1 MVCSR
6 SEKLISVRFAAHQHR
21 EIGTP
26 AHTLAHTSCNNNNHN
41 RGKILFNNFSSG
53 HWFHFVWTDLFLTLL
68 FYIYTKQK
76 QQAHRKNK
84 NNSYILNKKKKKM
97 QKTRGWKRGTSKIA
111 PTLSSST
118 KRARSAVCRQYA
130 IYLKADRTYICMYFC
145 VRCLLLI
152 KVQQ

>member
-1 MVCSR
+1 MSICQGEQQQTKVTRTFMVCSR

-68 FYIYTKQK
+68 FYIYTK
-76 QQAHRKNK
+76 
-84 NNSYILNKKKKKM
+84 
-97 QKTRGWKRGTSKIA
+97 
-111 PTLSSST
+111 
-118 KRARSAVCRQYA
+118 
-130 IYLKADRTYICMYFC
+130 
-145 VRCLLLI
+145 
-152 KVQQ
+152 